1 MGILSR
7 ISIKIVLIVGF
18 AIALSGCGIAE
29 KSPFQQ
35 NEAGINEAYLGCLMY
50 GPDILKC
57 ADLRWSAQQAIYN
70 NIKPRGGVTIEDI
83 NKATP
88 IKTDQE
94 K

>member
-1 MGILSR
+1 MEMLCR
-7 ISIKIVLIVGF
+7 LSIKMILIAGL

-29 KSPFQQ
+29 KSPLQQ

-50 GPDILKC
+50 GPDILEC
-57 ADLRWSAQQAIYN
+57 SDLRWSAQQTIYN
-70 NIKPRGGVTIEDI
+70 NIKPRGGATIEDI
-83 NKATP
+83 NRATP